1 MGSCLV
7 EVVHIRLED
16 AVELPLLQDE
26 QVIEALTPHT
36 AQKPLTDGIGSRG
49 VIGGFE
55 NLDVTRSSQPRETH
69 SKLAIV
75 ITDEV
80 FRTHP
85 IGSGFSNRYVPS
97 KRRWEIVSHP
107 RGSLCASAVRQ

>member
-1 MGSCLV
+1 
-7 EVVHIRLED
+7 
-16 AVELPLLQDE
+16 
-26 QVIEALTPHT
+26 
-36 AQKPLTDGIGSRG
+36 

-55 NLDVTRSSQPRETH
+55 DLDVTRSSQPRETH

-80 FRTHP
+80 LRTSTK
-85 IGSGFSNRYVPS
+85 GGGFSNRYVPS

-107 RGSLCASAVRQ
+107 HGSLCASAVRQ